1 MGSVLD
7 SLCTANRKGALLE
20 LVLMD
25 ALSDVGFQNVRR
37 QLSGNQYG
45 YDLIANRKSPIDG
58 RQESWLFECKNLS
71 RPITVEEIAPKLV
84 WHYGQAAI
92 DRFVIVGTSPISN
105 DLDHLLRQHQFS
117 MQIGV
122 WTDSVLERLVESSPE
137 AMRRLGL
144 SFRPGSPK
152 PDLDELPSYPQT
164 SISFEVA
171 HQLDP
176 PYTLDYVEVGGEV
189 VKAFSSFELRILATV
204 SNPTRAVLNIN
215 SLEVVTASYLKEVG
229 RVVRLMKQKG
239 IFQPLELRFLPSRNV
254 GGSSDVLG
262 GKVWRVN
269 GGATESVALL
279 LDERAPA
286 GLYHVAFTIK
296 GTLDGRPITRSSSCF
311 AIHVAESDGDIL
323 AFNVFGKYYDSPA
336 AQVLRLDEAMWGR
349 LRGEADKP
357 GRMVFLGPAFH
368 EVMTRQVD
376 PTWIIRACEI
386 EPGANGMSAA
396 IDYTEPTTVL
406 LDLGTPVD
414 EELYTQDKIMSDML
428 GAENWQ
434 KLLPSYL
441 ANLKRR
447 PGS

>member
-1 MGSVLD
+1 MSNVLEILRTSD
-7 SLCTANRKGALLE
+7 HKGALLE
-20 LVLMD
+20 LVLRD
-25 ALSDVGFQNVRR
+25 ALDDAGFQNVRR

-45 YDLIANRKSPIDG
+45 YDIVANRRSPADG
-58 RQESWLFECKNLS
+58 RQESWVFECKNLA
-71 RPITVEEIAPKLV
+71 RPITVDEIAPKLV
-84 WHYGQAAI
+84 WHYGQATI

-122 WTDSVLERLVESSPE
+122 WTDSILEHLVESSPK

-144 SFRPGSPK
+144 SFTPGSPK
-152 PDLDELPSYPQT
+152 LTLDELPFYPQN

-176 PYTLDYVEVGGEV
+176 PYTFDYAEVGGEV
-189 VKAFSSFELRILATV
+189 MKAFSSFELRILATV
-204 SNPTRAVLNIN
+204 TNPTRAVLNIN
-215 SLEVVTASYLKEVG
+215 SLEVVTASHLKEVG

-239 IFQPLELRFLPSRNV
+239 IFQPLELRFLPSKNV

-262 GKVWRVN
+262 GKIWRVN

-286 GLYHVAFTIK
+286 GLYHVTFTIK

-311 AIHVAESDGDIL
+311 AIHVAESDTDIL
-323 AFNVFGKYYDSPA
+323 AFNVFGKYYDSPV
-336 AQVLRLDEAMWGR
+336 AQVLRLHEEAWNN
-349 LRGEADKP
+349 LQAEVHKP

-368 EVMTRQVD
+368 EIMTRQVD
-376 PTWIIRACEI
+376 ATWIIRACKI
-386 EPGANGMSAA
+386 EPGDDDLSAT
-396 IDYTEPTTVL
+396 IDYMEPTTVL
-406 LDLGTPVD
+406 LDLGIPVD